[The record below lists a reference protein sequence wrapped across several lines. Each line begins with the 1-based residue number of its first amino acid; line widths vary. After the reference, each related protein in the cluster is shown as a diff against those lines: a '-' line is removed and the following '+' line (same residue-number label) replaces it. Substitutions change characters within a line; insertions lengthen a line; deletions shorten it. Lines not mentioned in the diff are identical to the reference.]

1 MSAVD
6 ATPSRTGHRALLV
19 ALFMVYL
26 ALLAWSVLW
35 KFEVP
40 WIGEA
45 ALRPRPIKLV
55 PFLPSGDAG
64 ASAPQEVIANLLL
77 FVPFGLY
84 LGLLAPAWQWWKAT
98 AVFVGASLA
107 LEVTQHL
114 ISTGSF
120 DVTDLIVNAAGGV
133 IGLGLISA
141 IRRRLHGRTA
151 VVMTRACLIGTAVC
165 VLAVG
170 LFVASPMHYG
180 PQRDVL
186 VTSSVASR

>member
-6 ATPSRTGHRALLV
+6 PTPSRTGGRALLV
-19 ALFMVYL
+19 ALFVVYL

-45 ALRPRPIKLV
+45 ALRPRPIKLI

-64 ASAPQEVIANLLL
+64 ASAPQEVVANLLL

-84 LGLLAPAWQWWKAT
+84 LGLLAPGWQWWKA
-98 AVFVGASLA
+98 ACVFVGASLA

-120 DVTDLIVNAAGGV
+120 DIKSEKATAILAEFPDVEQTGLP
-133 IGLGLISA
+133 IGPDSPYEPL
-141 IRRRLHGRTA
+141 R
-151 VVMTRACLIGTAVC
+151 
-165 VLAVG
+165 VL
-170 LFVASPMHYG
+170 
-180 PQRDVL
+180 RID
-186 VTSSVASR
+186 